1 MKITK
6 KLIDDIFKKKII
18 LKNKK
23 DINLLSL
30 YQDYIPMFDIN
41 TLQIFPIKNINIHN
55 CLTNNHLRFINENML
70 SWIQHRL
77 IDNKYNVEEKKI
89 LKNNIDIMKNYNI
102 SILKKTTKETFYK
115 YSPKYGLDIDI
126 CLRKIYD
133 KRFQFYLKPYYS
145 KSEMIALGKNMGII
159 KDLSILTIRNK
170 TKHYELCKKINM
182 NDITIDILKE
192 HSNIIINNNIQSI
205 ISYYSFHGSYFF
217 NNILRNFS
225 LESKFL
231 TKEHI
236 NMIILLYDTIMKV
249 PAFKKDYIFYRFIYE
264 DSFIKK
270 LNKGDI
276 FTDKG
281 FMSCTRD
288 PFYEP
293 GLENNFGLILLK
305 IIIPKNIKGS
315 GLLIENFS
323 LFKKEEEFIFNA
335 NSSFKLLS
343 KDNNFK
349 YYHINPQFEKLIKK
363 KYEFKYIGNSNK
375 LKLKDISINY
385 NIPELTKLEGETLK
399 ERFKYHLDY
408 NTIKY
413 SFKIN
418 NYNLCCYN
426 FDSSNIYKDLFYNQQ
441 KNGLLIYMIEDNSI
455 VTTIEL
461 GDFMVVNYLLKFFQ
475 NKETKI
481 IYDIYYNIAKI
492 FGYEYFYIYNTYKNF
507 KPIKD
512 EELFTYS
519 MKYNYNLINN
529 NKLNRYETYP
539 FGTIQLNNIL
549 NSTELVRLE
558 KYKKNTLKE
567 FLNIIINNKDYYNY
581 IHIDNLLLKKY
592 TNEIFIKK
600 VNALQYWK
608 DQNVIYDIFKEN
620 TQIEKFDIMYN
631 RRRI

>member
-6 KLIDDIFKKKII
+6 KLIDDIYSKKVI
-18 LKNKK
+18 LSNKK
-23 DINLLSL
+23 DIDTLSL

-55 CLTNNHLRFINENML
+55 RLTNNHMRFINENLL

-77 IDNKYNVEEKKI
+77 KDNKYNMEEKEI
-89 LKNNIDIMKNYNI
+89 LKTNLDIMKNYNI

-145 KSEMIALGKNMGII
+145 KTEMIALGKNMGII
-159 KDLSILTIRNK
+159 KDVSVLTIRDK
-170 TKHYELCKKINM
+170 KQHYELCKKINM
-182 NDITIDILKE
+182 NDITLDIMKE
-192 HSNIIINNNIQSI
+192 HGNIIISNNIQPI
-205 ISYYSFHGSYFF
+205 ISYYSFYGSYFF
-217 NNILRNFS
+217 NSILRNFS

-236 NMIILLYDTIMKV
+236 NMISLLHNTITKV

-264 DSFIKK
+264 DSFLKK
-270 LNKGDI
+270 LKIGDI
-276 FTDKG
+276 FIDKG

-335 NSSFKLLS
+335 GSKFKLLS
-343 KDNNFK
+343 KDDNFK
-349 YYHINPQFEKLIKK
+349 YYHINPKFERLIKK
-363 KYEFKYIGNSNK
+363 KYEFKYIGNNK
-375 LKLKDISINY
+375 LSLKNISN
-385 NIPELTKLEGETLK
+385 NSEIPQLTSIEGDTLK
-399 ERFKYHLDY
+399 ERFKYHIDY

-413 SFKIN
+413 RFKID
-418 NYNLCCYN
+418 NYILQCYK
-426 FDSSNIYKDLFYNQQ
+426 FDSRDVYKDLFYNQQ
-441 KNGLLIYMIEDNSI
+441 KDGLLIYMIEDNSI
-455 VTTIEL
+455 ITTIEL
-461 GDFMVVNYLLKFFQ
+461 GDVMIVNYLLKFFQ

-492 FGYEYFYIYNTYKNF
+492 FGYEFFYIYNTYKNF
-507 KPIKD
+507 KPIKN

-519 MKYNYNLINN
+519 MKYNYDLINN
-529 NKLNRYETYP
+529 IKLNRYESYP

-549 NSTELVRLE
+549 NSTELVKLK
-558 KYKKNTLKE
+558 KYNGDTLRE
-567 FLNIIINNKDYYNY
+567 FLNKIINNKDYYNY

-592 TNEIFIKK
+592 TNEIFLKK
-600 VNALQYWK
+600 VNAVQYWK
-608 DQNVIYDIFKEN
+608 DKDITYDIFKEN
-620 TQIEKFDIMYN
+620 TQIEKIDIMYN